1 MMPAATKSAPAN
13 LRFER
18 AVAGDANMLIT
29 VQNAAFHD
37 DFLAYGECPA
47 YQEPLAEMER
57 QIQTRIV
64 YKILDDTTVIGDII
78 ARKLEEGKYYLRVL
92 CVAPAYQNQGIGQK
106 ALDFLFREYH
116 DAVSWELITPHK
128 SIRNH
133 HLYEKMGFR
142 KIDEHRQSPSLVLF
156 AYRKMSRPQDF
167 ECFQR

>member
-1 MMPAATKSAPAN
+1 MMATVPKPVHEN

-18 AVAGDANMLIT
+18 AAAGDANTLIA

-47 YQEPLAEMER
+47 YRESLPDMER

-64 YKILDDTTVIGDII
+64 YKILDGTTVIGDII

-92 CVAPAYQNQGIGQK
+92 SVAPAYQNRGIGQK
-106 ALDFLFREYH
+106 ALEFLFCEIS

-156 AYRKMSRPQDF
+156 VYKKTV
-167 ECFQR
+167 